1 MLICFEAI
9 MEKYLEKL
17 YTPGR
22 LKRINFLIKL
32 HLFTKEL
39 KSLFPSAYFE
49 NCLEYWVMWQIIN
62 QNFEKN
68 VLFKWCMACLHQIVT
83 GWLFIIYSSQ

>member
-17 YTPGR
+17 YTSGR
-22 LKRINFLIKL
+22 LKRINFLIML

-49 NCLEYWVMWQIIN
+49 NSLEYWVMWQIIN

-68 VLFKWCMACLHQIVT
+68 VLFKCLHA
-83 GWLFIIYSSQ
+83 FIKLLQGGYFVFT